1 MTFLSFD
8 LRLDSLLEDILLV
21 LIFVGM
27 CFVWAVTLSFPSIFV
42 HKEIL
47 ILGGASLFWISN
59 LVEFFFGEGLVD
71 VGLEISVGQGE
82 GEEKAQTNKNFHGYC
97 NL

>member
-1 MTFLSFD
+1 M
-8 LRLDSLLEDILLV
+8 
-21 LIFVGM
+21 
-27 CFVWAVTLSFPSIFV
+27 
-42 HKEIL
+42 
-47 ILGGASLFWISN
+47 
-59 LVEFFFGEGLVD
+59 VEFFFGEGLVD